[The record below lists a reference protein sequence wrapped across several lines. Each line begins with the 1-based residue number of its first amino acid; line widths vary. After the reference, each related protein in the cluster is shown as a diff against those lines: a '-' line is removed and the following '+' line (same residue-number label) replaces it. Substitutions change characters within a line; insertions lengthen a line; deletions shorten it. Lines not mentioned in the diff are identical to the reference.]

1 MNKERVSG
9 SAGLPVTGEPVATAR
24 HVVSDPW
31 PQLRRLTAA
40 RVALGR
46 AGDSLPTAAV
56 LRFAL
61 DHAQARDAVHLPL
74 ERDALLAGAREAGFA
89 PLLVHSAAADR
100 HEYLCRPDLG
110 RRLDN
115 ASRARLQAAAR
126 TSGGWPPAA
135 SSGASAVASVVSSAS
150 TSASA
155 PAGPDVVFVLADGL
169 SARAVHAHGLPLL
182 LATLGYLAGWHV
194 GPLVVAEQSRVALGD
209 EIGELLAAQQVV
221 VLIGER
227 PGLSSPDSLGAYLT
241 YAPRVGRH
249 DAERNCI
256 SNVRAAGLS
265 YAVAGHKLAYLLNE
279 ARRQGLSGVQ
289 LKDESPRLAELPANP

>member
-1 MNKERVSG
+1 MSKERVSG
-9 SAGLPVTGEPVATAR
+9 TVGLPVAGEAVATAR
-24 HVVSDPW
+24 HVVADPW
-31 PQLRRLTAA
+31 QQLRRLTAA

-74 ERDALLAGAREAGFA
+74 DRDALLARAREAGFV

-100 HEYLCRPDLG
+100 HEYLCRPDRG
-110 RRLDN
+110 RRLDD
-115 ASRARLQAAAR
+115 ASQARLQAAAR
-126 TSGGWPPAA
+126 SPDGWGAAATSGSSAA
-135 SSGASAVASVVSSAS
+135 VSPGSYAS
-150 TSASA
+150 TSAA
-155 PAGPDVVFVLADGL
+155 TRPEVVFVLADGL

-182 LATLGYLAGWHV
+182 LATLSHLAAWHI
-194 GPLVVAEQSRVALGD
+194 GPLVIAEQSRVALGD
-209 EIGELLAAQQVV
+209 EIGELLGAQQVV

-256 SNVRAAGLS
+256 SNVRAEGLS
-265 YAVAGHKLAYLLNE
+265 YVLAGHKLAYLLKE
-279 ARRQGLSGVQ
+279 ARRLGLSGVS
-289 LKDESPRLAELPANP
+289 LKDESTELAELPGDS